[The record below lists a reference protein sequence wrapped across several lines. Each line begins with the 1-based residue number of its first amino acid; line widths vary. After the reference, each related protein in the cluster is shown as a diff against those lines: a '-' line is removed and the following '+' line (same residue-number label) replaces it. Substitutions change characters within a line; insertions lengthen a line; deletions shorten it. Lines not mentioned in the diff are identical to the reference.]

1 MTILALENLQ
11 FLCYN
16 AKVFAIQSAKCAKFM
31 QLNLRFTQRK
41 AIHKGIIVKPKYF
54 FWIIF
59 FITLYWILQLYK
71 PFLMNLIIALLLCV
85 ATFGL
90 KKYIDR
96 FIRYNFLSSF
106 FAIVIFLAFCVIPLW
121 LVSVEIISEI
131 KSLDISALNAF
142 AKDSQGKII
151 TLLERLPDAFR
162 DRAVETIRSINIG
175 AIASY
180 AMSISAGLGK
190 AGVKFFTDLAFI
202 VIFLYLFYYYGR
214 AIHSYII
221 DIIPLDTKTSN
232 EILQETSGVLK
243 VVFFTSIISMILQG
257 FSFGIVAGWLGFSG
271 VLFGVLYGLAS
282 IVPIVGGALVWLPF
296 CLYLYWS
303 SGDLKMAIFVAL
315 YAVIFIGFVIDNVIK
330 PLIIGLVNKILLKK
344 PVKINEMIIFIAIL
358 AGLASFGFWG
368 IIIGPT
374 ISALFIALL
383 RVYQSQFKG
392 EKNVYKSHSKSK
404 K

>member
-1 MTILALENLQ
+1 M
-11 FLCYN
+11 
-16 AKVFAIQSAKCAKFM
+16 
-31 QLNLRFTQRK
+31 
-41 AIHKGIIVKPKYF
+41 KPKYF

-59 FITLYWILQLYK
+59 LTTLYWILQLYK

-106 FAIVIFLAFCVIPLW
+106 FVIVIFLAFCVIPLW
-121 LVSVEIISEI
+121 LVSAEIIAEL
-131 KSLDISALNAF
+131 KTLDISALNAF
-142 AKDSQGKII
+142 AKDAQNKAIA
-151 TLLERLPDAFR
+151 LLERLPDALK
-162 DRAVETIRSINIG
+162 DRAIETIRSINIG
-175 AIASY
+175 ATISY
-180 AMSISAGLGK
+180 AMGASATIGK
-190 AGVKFFTDLAFI
+190 AGAKFFTDLAFI
-202 VIFLYLFYYYGR
+202 IIFLYLFYYYGR

-221 DIIPLDTKTSN
+221 DIIPLDTKISN

-257 FSFGIVAGWLGFSG
+257 FSFGIVVQFLGFSG
-271 VLFGVLYGLAS
+271 VLFGVAYGLAS

-296 CLYLYWS
+296 CLYVYWS
-303 SGDLKMAIFVAL
+303 GGDLKTAIFVAL
-315 YAVIFIGFVIDNVIK
+315 YAMIFIGFVIDNVIK
-330 PLIIGLVNKILLKK
+330 PLIIGLVNKVLLKK

-374 ISALFIALL
+374 LSALFIALL
-383 RVYQSQFKG
+383 RVYQSHFKG
-392 EKNVYKSHSKSK
+392 K

>member
-1 MTILALENLQ
+1 M
-11 FLCYN
+11 
-16 AKVFAIQSAKCAKFM
+16 
-31 QLNLRFTQRK
+31 
-41 AIHKGIIVKPKYF
+41 KPKYF

-59 FITLYWILQLYK
+59 LITLYWILQLYK

-96 FIRYNFLSSF
+96 FIKYNFLSSF

-121 LVSVEIISEI
+121 LVSTELFSQI
-131 KSLDISALNAF
+131 KSVDMSNLTAFFKDSQKNIIALLNGVPEIFRERAIVAIQSFDISAIV
-142 AKDSQGKII
+142 S
-151 TLLERLPDAFR
+151 R
-162 DRAVETIRSINIG
+162 
-175 AIASY
+175 
-180 AMSISAGLGK
+180 AMSVSAGLGK

-202 VIFLYLFYYYGR
+202 VIFLYLFYYYGK
-214 AIHSYII
+214 AIYDYII
-221 DIIPLDTKTSN
+221 DIIPLDERTSKD
-232 EILQETSGVLK
+232 ILQETSGVLK

-257 FSFGIVAGWLGFSG
+257 LSFGIVVQILGFSG
-271 VLFGVLYGLAS
+271 VLFGVAYGLAS

-296 CLYLYWS
+296 CLYIYWI
-303 SGDLKMAIFVAL
+303 GDWKMAIFVAL
-315 YAVIFIGFVIDNVIK
+315 YAMIFIGFVIDNVIK
-330 PLIIGLVNKILLKK
+330 PLIIGIVNRVMLKK

-374 ISALFIALL
+374 LSALFIALL

-392 EKNVYKSHSKSK
+392 KKDDNKAHKKSK
-404 K
+404 

>member
-1 MTILALENLQ
+1 MP
-11 FLCYN
+11 
-16 AKVFAIQSAKCAKFM
+16 
-31 QLNLRFTQRK
+31 
-41 AIHKGIIVKPKYF
+41 KGYIMKPKYF

-175 AIASY
+175 AMASY

-315 YAVIFIGFVIDNVIK
+315 YAIIFIGFVIDNVIK